1 MLTFGIF
8 FLSFTWRVVMES
20 MHWSTDHHFLILFMT
35 KRLMSHALGSLYA
48 SVRSTP
54 VQRNYSCLEL
64 ASCLHWQIS
73 YLEREESV
81 KGCYGALTQGAK
93 SHTFMLCGRF
103 TGGLRLPAWGSITG
117 LSIFILCWF
126 SIGYRNIISPV
137 YTMQGF
143 SQRKLFGMV

>member
-54 VQRNYSCLEL
+54 LQRNYSCLEL

-81 KGCYGALTQGAK
+81 KGCYGALTQGTK

-103 TGGLRLPAWGSITG
+103 TAACWRFYNRFVHLHFVLVFNWLPQHHQSSIHYAG
-117 LSIFILCWF
+117 I
-126 SIGYRNIISPV
+126 
-137 YTMQGF
+137 
-143 SQRKLFGMV
+143 